1 MSFMDFSNY
10 DANEGVEQRFAK
22 LYPEYDYSL
31 KSSSK
36 EKDQRKKKKMKTM
49 Y

>member
-1 MSFMDFSNY
+1 MMED
-10 DANEGVEQRFAK
+10 ERFEEAAENRFLK

-36 EKDQRKKKKMKTM
+36 EKDIRKKKKMKDM

>member
-1 MSFMDFSNY
+1 MDYSNPNIEE
-10 DANEGVEQRFAK
+10 DGVESRFDK

-36 EKDQRKKKKMKTM
+36 EKDQRKKKRMKTM